1 MSSQYCLVRGTE
13 QQQTDE
19 RETKDRLKIAQNARI
34 QPNTRVQIH
43 IKTRPE
49 QELVSYTN

>member
-1 MSSQYCLVRGTE
+1 VRGTE

-34 QPNTRVQIH
+34 CNTRVQIH